1 MISRLDSWI
10 SQADLILQS
19 SLFYSFLQ
27 IETAIGALTTA
38 LFISISFM
46 RSLLP
51 AEGKGPNVF
60 NLYTYFQPNLCG
72 DIPSIFE
79 PEQKLGFVAAMQASL
94 KLLREYKL
102 GRIFCGERYTDEMLR
117 ASRLTV
123 GRVGCFP
130 T

>member
-60 NLYTYFQPNLCG
+60 NVYTYFQPNLCG

-94 KLLREYKL
+94 KLLRNTSLEEFFVASDTQT
-102 GRIFCGERYTDEMLR
+102 RCCGQAD
-117 ASRLTV
+117 
-123 GRVGCFP
+123 
-130 T
+130 